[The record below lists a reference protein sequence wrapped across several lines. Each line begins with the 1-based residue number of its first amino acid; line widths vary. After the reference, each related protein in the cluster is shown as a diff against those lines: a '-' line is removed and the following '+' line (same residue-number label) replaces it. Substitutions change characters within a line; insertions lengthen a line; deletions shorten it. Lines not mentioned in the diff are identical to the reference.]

1 VKIARFWYAASLML
15 IDPPK
20 KNGNGN
26 GNGDDDN
33 DGVTAKE
40 PAEPGEIDKPE
51 GLNPVLGGEAIDD
64 KTL

>member
-1 VKIARFWYAASLML
+1 ML